1 MVKTKVFPYLISG
14 IGLVDFG
21 FPRQIDVTGLIASL
35 IVKLAF
41 GTLPRTGRVIVGVSD
56 RLDKTSGA

>member
-1 MVKTKVFPYLISG
+1 MDKSISYLISG

-35 IVKLAF
+35 VVTVAF
-41 GTLPRTGRVIVGVSD
+41 GTLPRTGRVIVGVGD